1 MPAIA
6 FRILII
12 SLLVKSNPY
21 MLISNSSIQLTE
33 DGVVL
38 ELKIYLEDGGWNIGD
53 LFCFGATRGLDLEAY
68 FFRN

>member
-1 MPAIA
+1 
-6 FRILII
+6 
-12 SLLVKSNPY
+12 